1 MAECISI
8 DGVDYPG
15 YIEQEPEEMGSLQK
29 NKSTIMIYP
38 QDYKLIHKGDFIMYT
53 TDEGS
58 NGGTLVK
65 FIEPNYFILALK
77 KQKLIWT
84 IEAEDNI
91 YIRDYSSI
99 RRHEKFKNYLYKLY
113 KEGYIDLE
121 DIESKKN
128 QSNML

>member
-8 DGVDYPG
+8 DGVDYPS
-15 YIEQEPEEMGSLQK
+15 YIEQEPEDMGSLQK

-38 QDYKLIHKGDFIMYT
+38 QDYKLIQKGEFIMYT
-53 TDEGS
+53 TDKGS

-91 YIRDYSSI
+91 YIRDQNAI
-99 RRHEKFKNYLYKLY
+99 RSHENFKNYLYKLY

-121 DIESKKN
+121 LIEKRKD